1 MALIMNGWEMHC
13 ADPRLPRTLMPRL
26 RAAGFKI
33 VDVEGYPIINTT
45 YRPNDFSHGLSRL
58 IADFL
63 LNRGF
68 DKRILDAWLTDLS
81 ETERRNE
88 SFFSLNRYFFSVEK
102 TRRS

>member
-1 MALIMNGWEMHC
+1 
-13 ADPRLPRTLMPRL
+13 MPRL

-68 DKRILDAWLTDLS
+68 DKRILDAWLIDLS
-81 ETERRNE
+81 ETEKRNE